1 MSCYPYDFF
10 RFFYF
15 THSTKQRISMSQQIL
30 PSNNVQHDDN
40 DKINCYG
47 YIIDQCSIYTERIGT
62 VMKKILCKSWPLLSK
77 QSTRKRNKEVN
88 IDFLLFRKQMTHSHM
103 LISLLHL
110 IYYSDFILRMCLWR
124 IERDNESSH

>member
-1 MSCYPYDFF
+1 
-10 RFFYF
+10 
-15 THSTKQRISMSQQIL
+15 MSQQIL

-47 YIIDQCSIYTERIGT
+47 YIIDQCSIYTERIGI

-88 IDFLLFRKQMTHSHM
+88 IDFVISKTNDAFTYADFRTPPYLLF
-103 LISLLHL
+103 
-110 IYYSDFILRMCLWR
+110 
-124 IERDNESSH
+124 